1 MINAEYSIG
10 IKQILFITT
19 THKQSYETWGGGG
32 GEWVCKASESPQD
45 GETAGSTQRID
56 AYKILGKET
65 KETSLRNLVIANL
78 ANIKT
83 HDLVPS
89 G

>member
-19 THKQSYETWGGGG
+19 TYKQSYDTGGKKR
-32 GEWVCKASESPQD
+32 VCKASESPQD
-45 GETAGSTQRID
+45 RETAGSTQRID

-65 KETSLRNLVIANL
+65 KETSLRNLVIAN
-78 ANIKT
+78 
-83 HDLVPS
+83 
-89 G
+89 

>member
-1 MINAEYSIG
+1 MINAEYNIG

-19 THKQSYETWGGGG
+19 THKQSYETWGA
-32 GEWVCKASESPQD
+32 CKASESPQD
-45 GETAGSTQRID
+45 RETADSTQRID

>member
-1 MINAEYSIG
+1 MIKAEYSIG

-19 THKQSYETWGGGG
+19 THKQSYETGGKNGSVKPANHHKI
-32 GEWVCKASESPQD
+32 EKLLATRHASTP
-45 GETAGSTQRID
+45 TKY
-56 AYKILGKET
+56 YKIL
-65 KETSLRNLVIANL
+65 SNL

-89 G
+89 A

>member
-19 THKQSYETWGGGG
+19 THKQSYETGKKQ
-32 GEWVCKASESPQD
+32 VCEASESPQD
-45 GETAGSTQRID
+45 LETAGSTQRID

-65 KETSLRNLVIANL
+65 KETRLRNLVIPKRAKKL
-78 ANIKT
+78 K
-83 HDLVPS
+83 P
-89 G
+89 

>member
-19 THKQSYETWGGGG
+19 TYKQSYET
-32 GEWVCKASESPQD
+32 GEKNRSVKPANHHAQD
-45 GETAGSTQRID
+45 RETAGSTQRID

-65 KETSLRNLVIANL
+65 KETSLRNLVIAN
-78 ANIKT
+78 
-83 HDLVPS
+83 
-89 G
+89 